1 MVTREDHHNLC
12 QLYTTYGIENVI
24 EKYYQKLNQKISD
37 HQALLKAEEY
47 LKISSVSSYSN
58 RNINLF
64 SVLFLQF
71 IQQKIF

>member
-24 EKYYQKLNQKISD
+24 EKYYQKLNEKISN
-37 HQALLKAEEY
+37 HQALLEGEKYCE
-47 LKISSVSSYSN
+47 ISSVSSYSN
-58 RNINLF
+58 RNIDLLLM
-64 SVLFLQF
+64 LFLQI